1 MCRLISLV
9 LILALFSSIAHGG
22 FGGFLQANTAVD
34 VIVGPFIDDTDG
46 KTAETLLTITQAEVR
61 LSKNGANTAQK
72 TEATSLTHDELGNYV
87 CKLDATDTNTEGI
100 LTLMIHES
108 GALAVKV
115 EYQVLAQ
122 AAYISLMTAKDTGY
136 MGVDVEEVDGTD
148 QTGNDNGAD
157 INTIVTA
164 VGNIETDTAAYDT
177 DGEYATA
184 IWNALTNAYGGAGTY
199 GQAVEDILVDTGTT
213 LDDLIDTEIG
223 TIVTAV
229 GNIETDTAAMDTAGE
244 WDTLMA
250 TVLGYTDDIGVAG
263 AGLTA
268 IDLPNQT
275 MDVSGTWTGN
285 ITGNLSGTIGS
296 NLDLD
301 STAEFDTYNA
311 TVVTAVGNIET
322 DTGTTIPATITTAQ
336 ADLNTITGASGVL
349 IDTDA
354 VDADAIKADA
364 VTEIWSILMIDL
376 DAGAPAYNATANVA
390 LNWIFEAWRNQTWST
405 STEITIYKDDAS
417 TPLVESTIS
426 DDSTTFKRQEMRAP
440 D

>member
-9 LILALFSSIAHGG
+9 LILALLSSPAYAG
-22 FGGFLQANTAVD
+22 FGGFLQANTGVD
-34 VIVGPFIDDTDG
+34 VMVGPFIDDTDG

-213 LDDLIDTEIG
+213 
-223 TIVTAV
+223 
-229 GNIETDTAAMDTAGE
+229 
-244 WDTLMA
+244 
-250 TVLGYTDDIGVAG
+250 
-263 AGLTA
+263 
-268 IDLPNQT
+268 
-275 MDVSGTWTGN
+275 
-285 ITGNLSGTIGS
+285 
-296 NLDLD
+296 
-301 STAEFDTYNA
+301 
-311 TVVTAVGNIET
+311 
-322 DTGTTIPATITTAQ
+322 IPGTITTAQ